1 MNDNGVDRIQRIQKN
16 PVFQDLYIK
25 LQNAEAGRIFCKHT
39 MEHFLDVARLMY
51 IFCLEDGESIN
62 KDVVYAT
69 ALLHDLG
76 RYDQMTSGTPHNVAG
91 VEIAGNVL
99 KESGF
104 TDDEILSIQKAIAG
118 HRAPHGVDAD
128 KLTAYLYRA
137 DKMSRNCFSC
147 AVRSECNWPDEKKNE
162 WIVF

>member
-39 MEHFLDVARLMY
+39 LEHFLDVARLMY

-62 KDVVYAT
+62 KDVIYAT

-76 RYDQMTSGTPHNVAG
+76 RYDQMTCGTPHNVAG

-99 KESGF
+99 KECGF
-104 TDDEILSIQKAIAG
+104 TDDEVLSIQKAIAG
-118 HRAPHGVDAD
+118 HREQHSAADD
-128 KLTAYLYRA
+128 KLTFYLYRA

-147 AVRSECNWPDEKKNE
+147 AARAECNWPDEKKNGY
-162 WIVF
+162 IVY

>member
-25 LQNAEAGRIFCKHT
+25 LQDAEAGRIFCKHT
-39 MEHFLDVARLMY
+39 IEHFLDVARLMY

-62 KDVVYAT
+62 KDVIYAT

-76 RYDQMTSGTPHNVAG
+76 RYDQIAYGIPHNVAG
-91 VEIAGNVL
+91 VEIAKNIL
-99 KESGF
+99 EKCGF
-104 TDDEILSIQKAIAG
+104 TEDEIQSIQKAIAS
-118 HRAPHGVDAD
+118 HREPNDSAHDP
-128 KLTAYLYRA
+128 LTRYLDRA

-147 AVRSECNWPDEKKNE
+147 VVRTECNWSDEKKNE
-162 WIVF
+162 WIVY

>member
-25 LQNAEAGRIFCKHT
+25 LQDAEAERIFCKHT

-51 IFCLEDGESIN
+51 IFCLEDGENIR
-62 KDVVYAT
+62 KDVIYAT

-76 RYDQMTSGTPHNVAG
+76 RYDQIAYGIPHNVAG

-99 KESGF
+99 KECGF
-104 TDDEILSIQKAIAG
+104 TDDEIQSIQKAIAS
-118 HRAPHGVDAD
+118 HREPNDSTHDP
-128 KLTAYLYRA
+128 LTRYLYRA

-147 AVRSECNWPDEKKNE
+147 VVRTECNWSDEKKNE
-162 WIVF
+162 WIVY

>member
-25 LQNAEAGRIFCKHT
+25 LQDAEAGRIFCKHT

-51 IFCLEDGESIN
+51 IFCLEDGENIT
-62 KDVVYAT
+62 KDVIYAT

-76 RYDQMTSGTPHNVAG
+76 RYDQMTCGTPHNVAG
-91 VEIAGNVL
+91 VEIAETIL
-99 KESGF
+99 KECGF
-104 TDDEILSIQKAIAG
+104 AENEILLIQKAIAG
-118 HRAPHGVDAD
+118 HRDHHSVADD
-128 KLTAYLYRA
+128 KLAFYLYRA

-147 AVRSECNWPDEKKNE
+147 DARAECNWPDEKKNGY
-162 WIVF
+162 IVY

>member
-16 PVFQDLYIK
+16 PVFQELYKK

-62 KDVVYAT
+62 RDVIYAT

-76 RYDQMTSGTPHNVAG
+76 RYDQISSGTPHNIAG
-91 VEIAGNVL
+91 VEIAGNIL
-99 KESGF
+99 NECGF
-104 TDDEILSIQKAIAG
+104 TENEIRSIQNAIAS
-118 HRAPHGVDAD
+118 HREPHGLDAD
-128 KLTAYLYRA
+128 KLTIYLYRA
-137 DKMSRNCFSC
+137 DKMSRDCFSC
-147 AVRSECNWPDEKKNE
+147 AVRAECNWPDEKKNE

>member
-25 LQNAEAGRIFCKHT
+25 LQDAEAERIFCKHT

-62 KDVVYAT
+62 KDVIYAT

-76 RYDQMTSGTPHNVAG
+76 RYDQMACGTPHNVAG
-91 VEIAGNVL
+91 VEIAKNIL
-99 KESGF
+99 EKCGF
-104 TDDEILSIQKAIAG
+104 TEDEIQSIQKAIAS
-118 HRAPHGVDAD
+118 HREPNDSTHDP
-128 KLTAYLYRA
+128 LTRYLYRA
-137 DKMSRNCFSC
+137 DKMSRNCFLC
-147 AVRSECNWPDEKKNE
+147 DARAECNWPDEKKNGY
-162 WIVF
+162 IVY

>member
-25 LQNAEAGRIFCKHT
+25 LQDAEAGRIFCKHT

-51 IFCLEDGESIN
+51 IFCLEDGENIR
-62 KDVVYAT
+62 KDVIYAT

-76 RYDQMTSGTPHNVAG
+76 RYDQISSGTPHEVAG
-91 VEIAGNVL
+91 VEIAENVL
-99 KESGF
+99 KECGF
-104 TDDEILSIQKAIAG
+104 TEDEIRSIQNAIAS
-118 HRAPHGVDAD
+118 HREPNSLDAD